1 QRSRHLYE
9 YGAPKTASAERW
21 VELFPE
27 TVRLLN
33 DLQLHVTPDQPVF
46 TTTTGTPIEPKT
58 FSAHWYDC
66 LRALG
71 IRQRGLYATKDT
83 FVTTALEAGVKIA
96 WLEQQTGVAYAT
108 LRRHYGKWMPAEAGS
123 ELRRFAALDPSLFGA
138 GPPSVVPGDNADRG
152 QPRESARTS
161 RPQEYEEGD
170 LNPSAGPKR
179 LRKSRG

>member
-1 QRSRHLYE
+1 M
-9 YGAPKTASAERW
+9 
-21 VELFPE
+21 
-27 TVRLLN
+27 VRLLR
-33 DLQLHVTPDQPVF
+33 DMQPLHVMPDQPVF

-96 WLEQQTGVAYAT
+96 WLEHQTGVAYAT

-123 ELRRFAALDPSLFGA
+123 ELRRFAALDPGLFGA
-138 GPPSVVPGDNADRG
+138 GPPSFVPGDDADRG
-152 QPRESARTS
+152 QPRESARKS
-161 RPQEYEEGD
+161 RPQECEEGD
-170 LNPSAGPKR
+170 LNPFGVQLSA
-179 LRKSRG
+179 